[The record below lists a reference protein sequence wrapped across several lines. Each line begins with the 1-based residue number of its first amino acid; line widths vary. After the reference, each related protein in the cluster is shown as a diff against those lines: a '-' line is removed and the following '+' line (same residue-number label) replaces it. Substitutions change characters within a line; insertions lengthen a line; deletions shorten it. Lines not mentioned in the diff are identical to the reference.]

1 VNDPADEPPVLKIR
15 RDAEKDVRYHYDRD
29 ERLALKGPLRQQ
41 GRSGCLGRIF
51 RTGGRSLLPA
61 LLVVLAVVLVVL
73 IVRLVS
79 RDRATGH
86 LVGYDVHLR
95 AYPYQDALLASVTVT
110 WNPLPAERA
119 AVATEA
125 TVRFSTSAA
134 GAGSVVIEAL
144 GSGET
149 VARGRLPYTGTERQV
164 DAEVTIGDG
173 AVRLAAD
180 LGKP

>member
-15 RDAEKDVRYHYDRD
+15 RDAEKDVRYHYNRD

-79 RDRATGH
+79 RD
-86 LVGYDVHLR
+86 
-95 AYPYQDALLASVTVT
+95 
-110 WNPLPAERA
+110 RA